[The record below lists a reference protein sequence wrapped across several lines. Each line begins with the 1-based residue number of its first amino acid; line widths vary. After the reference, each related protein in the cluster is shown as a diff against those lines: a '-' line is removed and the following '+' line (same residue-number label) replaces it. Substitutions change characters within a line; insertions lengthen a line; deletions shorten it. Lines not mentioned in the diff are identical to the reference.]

1 MFSVESVA
9 VRNSSASDCQVTRI
23 RAVTLSIFFSLSFC
37 VSAHARARVCVST
50 CAYVCVL
57 SVSTEK
63 NLENQ
68 DDDGSQRQSEEEWF
82 SRDDEERASQPQCE
96 IKIRPI
102 AE

>member
-1 MFSVESVA
+1 M
-9 VRNSSASDCQVTRI
+9 
-23 RAVTLSIFFSLSFC
+23 
-37 VSAHARARVCVST
+37 
-50 CAYVCVL
+50 CVL